1 MYKVSQTDPCRGIRR
16 TVFERLNL
24 RPKTANAAESR
35 NRNLK
40 GQPMAHISQELREE
54 IRSRVITDEEEARQ
68 LLELYELV
76 DYWYDEMVRTL
87 TRDYSD
93 TDPLQN
99 GVLRE
104 GLRNV
109 HSVIRLKMDLQRELR
124 TISRPTRTVYE
135 GDQEEDRDSDNEG
148 IQPKVTAS
156 RKPTPTA
163 KNRQHR
169 NRVSKRHNRVSN
181 ES

>member
-1 MYKVSQTDPCRGIRR
+1 
-16 TVFERLNL
+16 
-24 RPKTANAAESR
+24 
-35 NRNLK
+35 
-40 GQPMAHISQELREE
+40 MAHISQELREE
-54 IRSRVITDEEEARQ
+54 IRDRVITDEDEARQ

-76 DYWYDEMVRTL
+76 DYWYGSMVRTL

-93 TDPLQN
+93 TDPFQN
-99 GVLRE
+99 GTLRD
-104 GLRNV
+104 GLRNI

-124 TISRPTRTVYE
+124 TISRPTRMVRE
-135 GDQEEDRDSDNEG
+135 EDQEEDQDSDNRRP
-148 IQPKVTAS
+148 QPKVTAS
-156 RKPTPTA
+156 RKPMPPA